1 LTKEPSCK
9 DEARVGQQGTL
20 TRIWAK
26 RGTRPRIRRDRRF
39 TWAYLFGAI
48 CPARGTGAALVMP
61 VVSIDAMN
69 QHLAEISKCVSVSAI
84 ALLILD
90 GAGWHSSPQ
99 LILPKNIMLMPLPS
113 YAPELN
119 SVENIWD
126 YLRSNFLS
134 HCVWDTY
141 EAIHPRRLLRC
152 LERPHGQIR
161 GYRLNWNERMGTG
174 QNLGRLVLHQDSEQR
189 SMAPCPRK

>member
-1 LTKEPSCK
+1 
-9 DEARVGQQGTL
+9 V

-26 RGTRPRIRRDRRF
+26 RGSRPRAKRDRRF

-48 CPARGTGAALVMP
+48 CPARGIGVA
-61 VVSIDAMN
+61 VVLPTVGIDAMN
-69 QHLAEISKCVSVSAI
+69 THLAEISQSISISAT

-90 GAGWHSSPQ
+90 GAGWHRSPKLVVPQ
-99 LILPKNIMLMPLPS
+99 NIVLMPLPP

-141 EAIHPRRLLRC
+141 DAIVDACCEAWKAL
-152 LERPHGQIR
+152 
-161 GYRLNWNERMGTG
+161 
-174 QNLGRLVLHQDSEQR
+174 
-189 SMAPCPRK
+189 MAKSDIITSIGSRDWAQVKT

>member
-1 LTKEPSCK
+1 MEWPAEGS
-9 DEARVGQQGTL
+9 
-20 TRIWAK
+20 I
-26 RGTRPRIRRDRRF
+26 
-39 TWAYLFGAI
+39 FGAI
-48 CPARGTGAALVMP
+48 CPARGTGATLVMP

-69 QHLAEISKCVSVSAI
+69 KHLAEISKCVSVGAI

-90 GAGWHSSPQ
+90 GTGWHSSPQ
-99 LILPKNIMLMPLPS
+99 LIVPENIVLLPLPP

-141 EAIHPRRLLRC
+141 EDILDAC
-152 LERPHGQIR
+152 GDA
-161 GYRLNWNERMGTG
+161 WNALMAKSGVIASIGTRDWA
-174 QNLGRLVLHQDSEQR
+174 QV
-189 SMAPCPRK
+189 KT